1 MADKTEDIVVRVKNS
16 EAIRAM
22 QEIYGEADKLQ
33 KKLDSIYSS
42 MLNNNNTI
50 SNKDRTTV
58 ENMTGYTNDAI
69 SEIRKAMANAKATGN
84 SGDYE
89 RLVNEFTPMLNNL
102 NETLKVLKSDR
113 NSYKIQQINN
123 AKTTSSKAF
132 KNDHIYMSGPNNTYG
147 GVKDVGR
154 QIENFKLAL
163 KDLKSDISNANNSA
177 RRVSNNLDIGMR
189 KRSISYNRFQELK
202 SSNKNNAERYKQFK
216 KELSP
221 TGGGLYHDFS
231 KVYRTA
237 INQRDI
243 AREKATNPK
252 TANPYNSKRYAELD
266 EFVKELDKLNKEFD
280 SQAKVVQNYG
290 SKITKMSQDLD
301 KAQNK
306 ADNRSDDSFNIG
318 YDPNSFRGMLYSR
331 RYSIARGLTS
341 NAIANITSNIS
352 SGSQQRLSNFDNVK
366 GTAYSLGGRHSDNRV
381 YNALNDYGYKYGYSA
396 SEMSGYLNGYT
407 STTGRTGSLKSLGGM
422 AQSWARQTRLV
433 GNDQTTQAL
442 QQSAGNA
449 NNMSPSQ
456 MRSLGK
462 VITNEITNSGMVAKG
477 SQQQEG
483 LTQLYSSLANLGLSH
498 QDEKNLAGFQGLLAK
513 GGSQWQGTQGASNYL
528 ALSNAMFNYNDPT
541 SRRLFAGNNPKY
553 SGVDGSARLLED
565 MQNASKSPTLFKR
578 QMSNYLSTYHGDIE
592 NASANLSLATNGQV
606 STTAIKKAYELYQK
620 GELSNS
626 KMKSLL
632 NDSSKANKNSD
643 TFDKSG
649 TSTVMK
655 NESALADSALKA
667 SQAVDDFRGVLANI
681 THKAGV
687 TSPLLS
693 TAGSLVGQIGSQVVA
708 SMIASRLTGVLGK
721 SKLFGA
727 VKGTKIGSILFGGGG
742 TKATEESVKAS
753 EEAVKAGEEAVK
765 SGSRASHLSGYA
777 KSAVIG
783 AKGIISGAGS
793 KLRGLSGLSRGI
805 SPASM
810 DLMDSGAKGMLKTGA
825 RSFGVLDTLLI
836 GYDAY
841 SSYKGN
847 SKNRG
852 QRMGKALGGDI
863 GATAGGAI
871 GGFFGG
877 PLGMVA
883 GGVLGNA
890 VGGFAG
896 KYIGKGIDWFRAKS
910 KSNSSARKTKKEAD
924 EETTTLKGYNK
935 MLDKAQ
941 KVIQEAKA
949 IQSGNGSSDNSS
961 SSDTDDISGSGDEAL
976 KKIAK
981 TVSKKTGVPANL
993 IYAQLALEST
1003 HGTSKVSQTDNNFSG
1018 IKFANQKGA
1027 TQGSP
1032 SPEGDNYA
1040 HFKSIGDFANAYADL
1055 LNSGYNLKGVT
1066 NAQQF
1071 AHALKNGKYG
1081 AYYGAPE
1088 SSYASNLESLAKQ
1101 YAFGG
1106 LRTHATGGFIGNT
1119 PTLFGNDVGMESG
1132 TEAFIPLNAGHQ
1144 LSGISN
1150 LSALAGYFGKK
1161 IVDIEDTGKSTNTT
1175 VNPSY
1180 NINLTINGGTDDAD
1194 NLANVVANKVKD
1206 MLNKYDAQ
1214 QASSARQNYYGFES
1228 SGIYV

>member
-69 SEIRKAMANAKATGN
+69 SEIQKAMANAKATGS

-89 RLVNEFTPMLNNL
+89 RLVNEFTPMLTNL

-113 NSYKIQQINN
+113 NAYKIQQINN

-132 KNDHIYMSGPNNTYG
+132 KSDHIYMSGPNNTYG
-147 GVKDVGR
+147 GIKDVGR
-154 QIENFKLAL
+154 QVENFKLAL

-189 KRSISYNRFQELK
+189 KGSISYNRFQELK
-202 SSNKNNAERYKQFK
+202 SSNRNNADRYRQFQ
-216 KELSP
+216 KELSSN
-221 TGGGLYHDFS
+221 GGGLYDNFS
-231 KVYRTA
+231 KVYQTA
-237 INQRDI
+237 IDQRDI

-266 EFVKELDKLNKEFD
+266 ELVKELDKLNKEFD
-280 SQAKVVQNYG
+280 NQAKVAQNYG

-301 KAQNK
+301 KAQTK
-306 ADNRSDDSFNIG
+306 ADDSFNIG
-318 YDPNSFRGMLYSR
+318 YDPNSFIGMLYSR

-396 SEMSGYLNGYT
+396 SEMSGYLNDYT
-407 STTGRTGSLKSLGGM
+407 STTGRTGSLKSLGSM
-422 AQSWARQTRLV
+422 AQSWARQSRLI

-513 GGSQWQGTQGASNYL
+513 GGSQWQGTQGANNYL
-528 ALSNAMFNYNDPT
+528 ALANAMFNYNDPT
-541 SRRLFAGNNPKY
+541 SRRLFAGNNARY
-553 SGVDGSARLLED
+553 SGVEGSARLLED

-578 QMSNYLSTYHGDIE
+578 QMSNYLSAYNGDIE
-592 NASANLSLATNGQV
+592 QASASLSQSTGGSV
-606 STTAIKKAYELYQK
+606 SVSAIKKAYELYQK
-620 GELSNS
+620 GELSQS
-626 KMKSLL
+626 KMDSLL
-632 NDSSKANKNSD
+632 NNSSRANKNSD
-643 TFDKSG
+643 TFEDSG

-721 SKLFGA
+721 SKLFGK
-727 VKGTKIGSILFGGGG
+727 VKGTKIGSILFGGGA
-742 TKATEESVKAS
+742 KATEESVKAS

-777 KSAVIG
+777 ESAVTG

-810 DLMDSGAKGMLKTGA
+810 DLMDSGAKGLLKTGV
-825 RSFGVLDTLLI
+825 RSFGILDTLLI

-852 QRMGKALGGDI
+852 QRMGKAIGGDI
-863 GATAGGAI
+863 GATLGG
-871 GGFFGG
+871 G
-877 PLGMVA
+877 LGLAV
-883 GGVLGNA
+883 GGVPGAVVGGLLGNA

-896 KYIGKGIDWFRAKS
+896 KYVGKGIDWFRAKS
-910 KSNSSARKTKKEAD
+910 KSSSSARKTKKEAD

-941 KVIQEAKA
+941 KVIQEAKV

-961 SSDTDDISGSGDEAL
+961 SNDTDDISGSGDEAL

-1003 HGTSKVSQTDNNFSG
+1003 HGTSNVAKTDNNFSG

-1027 TQGSP
+1027 TQGSV
-1032 SPEGDNYA
+1032 SSEGDHYA

-1081 AYYGAPE
+1081 AYYGSSEA
-1088 SSYASNLESLAKQ
+1088 SYASNLDSIAKQ

-1161 IVDIEDTGKSTNTT
+1161 IVDISDTGKSTNTT

-1206 MLNKYDAQ
+1206 MLNRYDSE
-1214 QASSARQNYYGFES
+1214 QASQARQNYYGFEN
-1228 SGIYV
+1228 SGLYV

>member
-69 SEIRKAMANAKATGN
+69 SEIQKAMANAKATGN

-89 RLVNEFTPMLNNL
+89 RLVNEFTPMLTNL
-102 NETLKVLKSDR
+102 NETLKVIKSDR

-132 KNDHIYMSGPNNTYG
+132 KSDHIYMSGPNNTYG
-147 GVKDVGR
+147 GIKDVGR

-163 KDLKSDISNANNSA
+163 KDLKSDISKANNSA
-177 RRVSNNLDIGMR
+177 RRASNNLDIGMR
-189 KRSISYNRFQELK
+189 KGSISYNRFQELK
-202 SSNKNNAERYKQFK
+202 SSNKNNEDRYGQFK
-216 KELSP
+216 KELSS
-221 TGGGLYHDFS
+221 TGGGLYSNFS
-231 KVYRTA
+231 KVYQTA
-237 INQRDI
+237 IDQRDI

-280 SQAKVVQNYG
+280 NQAKVVQNYG

-301 KAQNK
+301 KAQAK

-366 GTAYSLGGRHSDNRV
+366 GTAYSLGGWHSDNRV

-396 SEMSGYLNGYT
+396 SEMSDYLNDYT
-407 STTGRTGSLKSLGGM
+407 STTGRTGSLKSLGSM
-422 AQSWARQTRLV
+422 AKSWARQSRLV

-483 LTQLYSSLANLGLSH
+483 LTQLYSSLANLGLT
-498 QDEKNLAGFQGLLAK
+498 QRDEKNLAGFQGLLAK
-513 GGSQWQGTQGASNYL
+513 GGPQWQGTQGASNYL
-528 ALSNAMFNYNDPT
+528 ALSSAMFNYNDPT

-553 SGVDGSARLLED
+553 SGVEGSARLLED
-565 MQNASKSPTLFKR
+565 MQNATKSPTLFKR
-578 QMSNYLSTYHGDIE
+578 QMNNYLSAYNGDIE
-592 NASANLSLATNGQV
+592 QASASLSQSTGGSV
-606 STTAIKKAYELYQK
+606 SVSAIKKAYELSQK
-620 GELSNS
+620 GELSQS
-626 KMKSLL
+626 KMDSLL
-632 NDSSKANKNSD
+632 NSSSKANKNDD
-643 TFDKSG
+643 TFNKSG

-667 SQAVDDFRGVLANI
+667 SQAVDIFRKGLAGINHSTGVM
-681 THKAGV
+681 
-687 TSPLLS
+687 SPLLS

-727 VKGTKIGSILFGGGG
+727 VRGTKIGSILFGSGGG

-753 EEAVKAGEEAVK
+753 EDAVKAGEEAVK

-777 KSAVIG
+777 ESAVTG
-783 AKGIISGAGS
+783 AKGILSGAGS

-805 SPASM
+805 SPASV
-810 DLMDSGAKGMLKTGA
+810 DLMDSGAKGLLKTGM

-863 GATAGGAI
+863 GATLGG
-871 GGFFGG
+871 G
-877 PLGMVA
+877 LGLAV
-883 GGVLGNA
+883 GGVPGAVVGGLLGNA

-896 KYIGKGIDWFRAKS
+896 KYVGKGIDWFRAKS
-910 KSNSSARKTKKEAD
+910 KSSKKTKKEAD

-993 IYAQLALEST
+993 VYAQLALESS

-1027 TQGSP
+1027 TQGSI
-1032 SPEGDNYA
+1032 SSEGDHYA

-1081 AYYGAPE
+1081 AYYGSSEA
-1088 SSYASNLESLAKQ
+1088 SYASNLDSIAKQ

-1106 LRTHATGGFIGNT
+1106 IRTHATGGFIGNT
-1119 PTLFGNDVGMESG
+1119 PTLFSNDLGMESG

-1150 LSALAGYFGKK
+1150 LSSLAGYFGKK
-1161 IVDIEDTGKSTNTT
+1161 VVDIADTGKSTNTT
-1175 VNPSY
+1175 INPSY

-1194 NLANVVANKVKD
+1194 NLANVVANRVKD
-1206 MLNKYDAQ
+1206 MLNQYDAQ
-1214 QASSARQNYYGFES
+1214 QASLAKQNYYNFEN
-1228 SGIYV
+1228 SGLYV

>member
-69 SEIRKAMANAKATGN
+69 SEIKKAMANAKATGS

-89 RLVNEFTPMLNNL
+89 RLVNEFTPMLTNL
-102 NETLKVLKSDR
+102 NEILKVLKSDR
-113 NSYKIQQINN
+113 NAYKIQQINN

-132 KNDHIYMSGPNNTYG
+132 KSDQIYMSGPNNTYG
-147 GVKDVGR
+147 GIKDVGR
-154 QIENFKLAL
+154 QVENFKLAL
-163 KDLKSDISNANNSA
+163 KDLKSDISKANNSA

-189 KRSISYNRFQELK
+189 KGSISYNRFQELK
-202 SSNKNNAERYKQFK
+202 SSNRNNADRYRQFQ

-221 TGGGLYHDFS
+221 NSGGLYDNFS
-231 KVYRTA
+231 KVYQTA
-237 INQRDI
+237 IDQRDI
-243 AREKATNPK
+243 AREKATNPE

-266 EFVKELDKLNKEFD
+266 ELVKELDKLNKEFD
-280 SQAKVVQNYG
+280 NQAKVVQNYG

-301 KAQNK
+301 KAQTK
-306 ADNRSDDSFNIG
+306 ADNRSDNSFNIG
-318 YDPNSFRGMLYSR
+318 YDPNSFMGMLYSR

-396 SEMSGYLNGYT
+396 SEMSGYLNDYT
-407 STTGRTGSLKSLGGM
+407 STTGRTGSLKSLGSM
-422 AQSWARQTRLV
+422 AQSWARQSRLV

-513 GGSQWQGTQGASNYL
+513 GGSQWQGTQGANNYL

-541 SRRLFAGNNPKY
+541 SRRLFAGNNARY
-553 SGVDGSARLLED
+553 SGVEGSARLLED

-578 QMSNYLSTYHGDIE
+578 QMSNYLSAYNGDIE
-592 NASANLSLATNGQV
+592 QASASLSKSTGGSV
-606 STTAIKKAYELYQK
+606 SVSAIKKAYELSQK
-620 GELSNS
+620 GELSQS
-626 KMKSLL
+626 KMDSLL
-632 NDSSKANKNSD
+632 NNSSRANKNSD
-643 TFDKSG
+643 TFEDSG

-667 SQAVDDFRGVLANI
+667 SQAVDDFRGVLASI
-681 THKAGV
+681 THKAGI

-721 SKLFGA
+721 SKLFGK
-727 VKGTKIGSILFGGGG
+727 VKGTKIGSILFGGGR

-777 KSAVIG
+777 ESAVTG

-810 DLMDSGAKGMLKTGA
+810 DLMDSGAKGLLKTGV
-825 RSFGVLDTLLI
+825 RSFGILDTLLI

-863 GATAGGAI
+863 GATLGG
-871 GGFFGG
+871 G
-877 PLGMVA
+877 LGLAV
-883 GGVLGNA
+883 GGVPGAVVGGLLGNA

-896 KYIGKGIDWFRAKS
+896 KYVGKGIDWFRAKS
-910 KSNSSARKTKKEAD
+910 KSSSSARKTKKEAD

-941 KVIQEAKA
+941 KVIQEAKS
-949 IQSGNGSSDNSS
+949 IQSGNGSSDNS

-993 IYAQLALEST
+993 VYAQLALESS

-1180 NINLTINGGTDDAD
+1180 NINLTINGGTDDAE
-1194 NLANVVANKVKD
+1194 NLASVVANKVKE
-1206 MLNKYDAQ
+1206 MLNQYDSE
-1214 QASSARQNYYGFES
+1214 QASLARQRYYNNES
-1228 SGIYV
+1228 SGLFV

>member
-69 SEIRKAMANAKATGN
+69 NEIQKAMANAKVTGS

-89 RLVNEFTPMLNNL
+89 RLVNEFTPMLTNL

-132 KNDHIYMSGPNNTYG
+132 KSDHIYMSGPNNTYG
-147 GVKDVGR
+147 GIKDVGR
-154 QIENFKLAL
+154 QIEDFKLSL

-189 KRSISYNRFQELK
+189 KGSISYNRFQELK
-202 SSNKNNAERYKQFK
+202 FSNKNNADRYDEFMQ
-216 KELSP
+216 ELNS
-221 TGGGLYHDFS
+221 GGDGLYDHFS
-231 KVYRTA
+231 KVYQTA
-237 INQRDI
+237 VSQRDI
-243 AREKATNPK
+243 AREKATNPE

-266 EFVKELDKLNKEFD
+266 EYVKELDKLKKEFEN
-280 SQAKVVQNYG
+280 QAKAVEEYG
-290 SKITKMSQDLD
+290 DKVTKMSQNLD
-301 KAQNK
+301 HAQAM

-318 YDPNSFRGMLYSR
+318 YDPNSFQGMLYQR

-407 STTGRTGSLKSLGGM
+407 STTGRTGSLKSLGSM
-422 AQSWARQTRLV
+422 AQSWARQSRLV

-483 LTQLYSSLANLGLSH
+483 LNQLYSSLANLGLSH
-498 QDEKNLAGFQGLLAK
+498 QDERNLAGFQGLLAK
-513 GGSQWQGTQGASNYL
+513 GGSQWQGTQGANNYL

-541 SRRLFAGNNPKY
+541 SRRLFAGNNARY
-553 SGVDGSARLLED
+553 SGVEGSARLLED

-578 QMSNYLSTYHGDIE
+578 QMSNYLSAYNGDIE
-592 NASANLSLATNGQV
+592 QASASLSQSTGGSV
-606 STTAIKKAYELYQK
+606 SVSAIKKAYELSQK
-620 GELSNS
+620 GELSQS
-626 KMKSLL
+626 KMDSLL
-632 NDSSKANKNSD
+632 NNSSRANKNSD
-643 TFDKSG
+643 TFEDSG

-667 SQAVDDFRGVLANI
+667 SQAVDSFRGVLANI

-708 SMIASRLTGVLGK
+708 SMIASRLNGVLGK
-721 SKLFGA
+721 SKLFGK
-727 VKGTKIGSILFGGGG
+727 VKGTKIGSILFGGG

-777 KSAVIG
+777 KSAVTG

-793 KLRGLSGLSRGI
+793 KLHGLSGLSHGI

-810 DLMDSGAKGMLKTGA
+810 DLMDSGAKSLLKTGV
-825 RSFGVLDTLLI
+825 RSFGVLDTLLL

-852 QRMGKALGGDI
+852 ERMGKAIGRDL

-871 GGFFGG
+871 GTFFGG
-877 PLGMVA
+877 PVGTVV
-883 GGVLGNA
+883 GGLLGNA

-896 KYIGKGIDWFRAKS
+896 KYVGKGIDWFRAKS
-910 KSNSSARKTKKEAD
+910 KSNSSARKTKKETD

-949 IQSGNGSSDNSS
+949 IQSGNGSSDNGS

-993 IYAQLALEST
+993 VYAQLALEST

-1027 TQGSP
+1027 TKGSP

-1055 LNSGYNLKGVT
+1055 LNSSYNLKGVT

-1081 AYYGAPE
+1081 AYYGSSEA
-1088 SSYASNLESLAKQ
+1088 SYASNLESLAKQ

-1106 LRTHATGGFIGNT
+1106 LRTHSTGGFIGNT
-1119 PTLFGNDVGMESG
+1119 PTLFGNNDVGMESG

-1161 IVDIEDTGKSTNTT
+1161 IVDVSDTGKSTNTT

-1194 NLANVVANKVKD
+1194 NLANVVANRVKD
-1206 MLNKYDAQ
+1206 LLKQYDAQ
-1214 QASSARQNYYGFES
+1214 QASQARQNYYGFEN
-1228 SGIYV
+1228 SGLYV